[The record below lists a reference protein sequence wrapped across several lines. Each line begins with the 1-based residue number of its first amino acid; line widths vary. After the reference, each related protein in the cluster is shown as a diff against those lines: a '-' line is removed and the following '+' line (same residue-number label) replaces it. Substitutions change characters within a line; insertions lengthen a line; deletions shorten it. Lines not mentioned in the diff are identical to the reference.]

1 MLKIIE
7 DDNKM
12 MWFINISMVIIIVL
26 FAVGTTISVM
36 RLIES
41 QNTINECTNDVG
53 EIDVED

>member
-12 MWFINISMVIIIVL
+12 MWFINISMVIIIAL

-36 RLIES
+36 RLIEA
-41 QNTINECTNDVG
+41 QNTINECINKG
-53 EIDVED
+53 EK